1 MTVLTT
7 VRPHVD
13 LQGAGAGAALVTLWE
28 GADTLIGVGVLGL
41 VLGRGAGGLLLLP
54 AGTVVHEVGLEVPLT
69 AVPDPTRLTWED
81 VLWKERVKH
90 RVERQGTTS
99 G

>member
-69 AVPDPTRLTWED
+69 AVPDPTVLTRKD
-81 VLWKERVKH
+81 VLWTK
-90 RVERQGTTS
+90 QTNNC
-99 G
+99 

>member
-1 MTVLTT
+1 MTGLTT
-7 VRPHVD
+7 VCPHVD
-13 LQGAGAGAALVTLWE
+13 LQGAGARAALVALWE
-28 GADTLIGVGVLGL
+28 GADTFVGVGLLGF
-41 VLGRGAGGLLLLP
+41 VQWGGGGGLLLLP

-81 VLWKERVKH
+81 VLWRERIKH
-90 RVERQGTTS
+90 SAERQGTTS